1 MFARSRSGM
10 RVLVSYRSGIIR
22 KNFMFARSRVGM
34 RDLIGFKLQGE
45 YMEPQTQRQKCK
57 QFTKHLPGGLLDVV
71 SVLVQHCLD
80 LGDFLQVDQSR
91 AFLDNLQQVVIKAP
105 VHEALLQRV
114 LGLRELV

>member
-1 MFARSRSGM
+1 
-10 RVLVSYRSGIIR
+10 
-22 KNFMFARSRVGM
+22 MFARSRVGM

-80 LGDFLQVDQSR
+80 LGDLLQVDQSR